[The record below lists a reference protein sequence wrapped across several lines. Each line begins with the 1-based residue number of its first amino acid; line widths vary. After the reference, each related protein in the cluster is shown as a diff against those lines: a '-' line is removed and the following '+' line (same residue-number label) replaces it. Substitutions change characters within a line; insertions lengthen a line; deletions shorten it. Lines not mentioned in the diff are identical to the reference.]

1 MFAEAIWCA
10 IIAEH
15 DASFLMSDHVSKN
28 IFKMFPDS
36 AIAAGFKCCRTKT
49 NYLICDGMAVDIQ
62 TKLLNKLRNITFSLL
77 IDESNKQYGK
87 KFLYAMV
94 KFFYEDL
101 SSISVRF
108 LDIFVCN
115 DGDADS
121 ITQKLVEMFIRT
133 CYLLPI

>member
-1 MFAEAIWCA
+1 MF
-10 IIAEH
+10 
-15 DASFLMSDHVSKN
+15 L
-28 IFKMFPDS
+28 DS

-62 TKLLNKLRNITFSLL
+62 AKLLNKLRNIPFSLL

-101 SSISVRF
+101 SIISVRF

-121 ITQKLVEMFIRT
+121 ITQKLVEMFIKN
-133 CYLLPI
+133 LLPFANLSHMMTDNPNVMRGEI